1 MSHLGQGLEE
11 GENSLLSW
19 LQHKCRSAPKE
30 QRGWKT
36 RASSPSSF
44 PVPCPSLSLTKFLQA
59 AESKRQT
66 RGHKNCVEKAEQSEL
81 NTSARGRGCCSP
93 VSPWLL
99 RKPLT
104 DTTQRLGCARC
115 VTKSWQGNIFK
126 REFHF
131 TQSHNET
138 GSFPNEICGQSV
150 NWILPLT
157 CKRYL
162 NPHEAQCLTKPQ
174 LRQQHLPRIWALGW
188 IFRLKS
194 WFIGRAADG
203 FGFRPSYSF
212 WSLVK
217 FEAQKKPNSIII
229 SNCQEGIPS
238 APSSRRKSTLSS
250 SNQFH
255 LWPSQQNTFC
265 LWFVFSLGHTD
276 FRPSVDCN
284 V

>member
-1 MSHLGQGLEE
+1 MQISPKRAKGLK
-11 GENSLLSW
+11 NQSIITLIIPCSL
-19 LQHKCRSAPKE
+19 
-30 QRGWKT
+30 
-36 RASSPSSF
+36 PSSIIEEIS
-44 PVPCPSLSLTKFLQA
+44 VGRRKKEANERKQ
-59 AESKRQT
+59 
-66 RGHKNCVEKAEQSEL
+66 GKNCVEKVAVP
-81 NTSARGRGCCSP
+81 NTSARGRGCSSP
-93 VSPWLL
+93 ASPWLL

-104 DTTQRLGCARC
+104 DTTRRLGCAGC

-138 GSFPNEICGQSV
+138 GSFPNGICGLSV
-150 NWILPLT
+150 NRILSLT

-174 LRQQHLPRIWALGW
+174 LRHWQQHLPRNWALGW

-194 WFIGRAADG
+194 WFIGRTADG
-203 FGFRPSYSF
+203 FGFHPSYSF

-217 FEAQKKPNSIII
+217 FEAQQKPNSIII
-229 SNCQEGIPS
+229 SNCQEGILS

>member
-1 MSHLGQGLEE
+1 METPNFPRQLLPKPDHPFQQIPPDQEVT
-11 GENSLLSW
+11 NSKSILIPTNVTFRTRPGRRRKFTLLSW
-19 LQHKCRSAPKE
+19 LQYKCRSAPKE

-44 PVPCPSLSLTKFLQA
+44 PVPCPPLSLTKFLQA

-66 RGHKNCVEKAEQSEL
+66 RGHKNCVEKAAEQSEL

-104 DTTQRLGCARC
+104 DTTQRLGCAGC

-174 LRQQHLPRIWALGW
+174 LLAAPPQDLGTW
-188 IFRLKS
+188 MDI
-194 WFIGRAADG
+194 
-203 FGFRPSYSF
+203 
-212 WSLVK
+212 
-217 FEAQKKPNSIII
+217 
-229 SNCQEGIPS
+229 
-238 APSSRRKSTLSS
+238 
-250 SNQFH
+250 
-255 LWPSQQNTFC
+255 
-265 LWFVFSLGHTD
+265 
-276 FRPSVDCN
+276 
-284 V
+284 